1 MKKIPLSA
9 NHRRSVS
16 SSLLLVEKY
25 VNEIE
30 QKLSNP
36 SKLTMYQI
44 ANNVDEQRISNCM
57 LIAKEIK
64 VYIGESAKKY
74 SLTPS
79 EVDIQ
84 RVISSKKAAM
94 WEILCDTN
102 SSRLKGFGLFPVEIA
117 DEFDS
122 DIERLQKM
130 VEEI

>member
-1 MKKIPLSA
+1 MSKIPLSA
-9 NHRRSVS
+9 NHRRSIS

-30 QKLSNP
+30 QVLSNP
-36 SKLTMYQI
+36 SKLTMYRI
-44 ANNVDEQRISNCM
+44 VNNVDEQRISNCM

-64 VYIGESAKKY
+64 AYIGELAKKY
-74 SLTPS
+74 TLAPT